1 MGKLR
6 ITSTIFFVIGL
17 TLAIWAFFAEPN
29 SFRIRE
35 QAISIDSWPSAC
47 NNKKVAILAD
57 LHVGS
62 PYKGIDSL
70 RWIVDKVNA
79 RLPDLILLPGDFVIQ
94 GVAGG
99 SFVAPEEAA
108 RVLGEL
114 KAPMGV
120 FAVLGNHDWWLDAKR
135 VEKAFADRGITVLE
149 DRSAKLSNGACEL
162 RLVGIS
168 DYWEGAHDITKAMDG
183 IDTAET
189 ILAFTHNPD
198 IFPELPKQITLT
210 IAGHTHGGQV
220 YLPFIG
226 RPVVP
231 SRYGQRYAIGH
242 VIEEGK
248 NMYVSPGVG
257 TSILPVRFLV
267 PPEVTLLSISN
278 G

>member
-1 MGKLR
+1 
-6 ITSTIFFVIGL
+6 
-17 TLAIWAFFAEPN
+17 
-29 SFRIRE
+29 
-35 QAISIDSWPSAC
+35 
-47 NNKKVAILAD
+47 VAILAD

-70 RWIVDKVNA
+70 QGLVDKVNA
-79 RLPDLILLPGDFVIQ
+79 SLPDLILLPGDFIIQ

-99 SFVAPEEAA
+99 SFVAPEEVAE
-108 RVLGEL
+108 VLEGL

-135 VEKAFADRGITVLE
+135 VEKAFTDRGITVLE
-149 DRSAKLSNGACEL
+149 DRSAKLNSGACEL

-168 DYWEGAHDITKAMDG
+168 DFWEGPHDIAKAMDG
-183 IDTAET
+183 IDTAES

-198 IFPELPKQITLT
+198 IFPELPQHISLT

-226 RPVVP
+226 RPIVP

-242 VIEEGK
+242 IDEDGK
-248 NMYVSPGVG
+248 NLYVSPGIG

-267 PPEVTLLSISN
+267 PPEVTLLSITRS
-278 G
+278 